1 MIIIVGVVSLG
12 TISSI
17 TAKGEDGPAN
27 GTTALASDSTT
38 EVSYTPSANFYRKD
52 SFSYILSD
60 GNGGADAVTVA
71 VAVVN
76 NAPVATDD
84 TVSVVEDAT
93 ATDVDVTWNDTD
105 EDDDTLSVSEVG
117 QAANGVTAIAQDS
130 TTKVSY
136 TPDGDFHGEDS
147 FSYTVSDDSG
157 GTDTGTVT
165 VTVSPVNDAPT
176 FDAGDGPV
184 SLTVDENTE
193 SGVDLGEAFVA
204 SDIDDA
210 ADELTYSL
218 EGPDADSFELDAST
232 GQLKTKAALDFET
245 QSSYRVVV
253 RVKDSGGGAGKEDAL
268 SDTITVDIAVTEANS
283 APLAVDDTLTA
294 VEDALST
301 DLDVIWND
309 TDEDDDTL
317 SVSEVGQAANG
328 VTAIAQDSTT
338 KVSYT
343 PDGDFHGEDSF
354 SYTVSDDSGG
364 TDTGTVTVTV
374 SSVNDAPTIDA
385 GDGPVSLT
393 VDENTESGV
402 DLGEAFVASDIDDA
416 ADELTYSLEGP
427 DADSFELDAS
437 TGQLKTK
444 AALDFETQSSYR
456 VVVRVTD
463 SGGGAGKEEDALSD
477 TITVEIAVTVA
488 VAVVNNAPVATD
500 DTVSVVEDATATDV
514 DVTWNDTDADGDT
527 LFVSA
532 VSQPSKGT
540 AAIAEGGTTQVTYT
554 PNADTSGSDWFT
566 YEVSDGNGGKD
577 TGRVTVTV
585 SSVNDAP
592 TIDAGD
598 GPVSLTVDENTE
610 SGVDLGEAF
619 VASDIDDAADELTYS
634 LEGPD
639 ADSFELDA
647 STGQLK
653 TKAALDFETQ
663 SSYRVVV
670 RVTDSGGGAG
680 KEEDALSDTITVE
693 IAVTV
698 AVAVVNNA
706 PVATDDTVSVVE
718 DATATDVDVT
728 WNDTDAD
735 GDTLFVSAV
744 SQPSKGTAAIAE
756 GGTTQVTYTPNA
768 DTSGSDWFTYEVSDG
783 NGGKDTGTVTV
794 TVSSVNDAPTID
806 AGDGPVS
813 LTVDENTESGVDL
826 GEAFVASDIDDA
838 ADELT
843 YSLEGPDADSFEL
856 DASTGQLKTKAALD
870 FETQSSYRVVVR
882 VTDSGGGAG
891 KEEDALS
898 DTITVEIAVTV
909 AVAVVNN
916 APVATDD
923 GIGVSAA
930 NAPSGLTATAGDSQV
945 TLTWN
950 NPNDNTITG
959 YQVLQVAID
968 KLVVPSTVT
977 GAIEAGDRF
986 GDSVGIAGNTGG
998 GWSALTRISG
1008 QPECLHY

>member
-38 EVSYTPSANFYRKD
+38 EVSYTPSANFYGKD

-93 ATDVDVTWNDTD
+93 ATDVDV
-105 EDDDTLSVSEVG
+105 
-117 QAANGVTAIAQDS
+117 I
-130 TTKVSY
+130 
-136 TPDGDFHGEDS
+136 
-147 FSYTVSDDSG
+147 
-157 GTDTGTVT
+157 
-165 VTVSPVNDAPT
+165 
-176 FDAGDGPV
+176 
-184 SLTVDENTE
+184 
-193 SGVDLGEAFVA
+193 
-204 SDIDDA
+204 
-210 ADELTYSL
+210 
-218 EGPDADSFELDAST
+218 
-232 GQLKTKAALDFET
+232 
-245 QSSYRVVV
+245 
-253 RVKDSGGGAGKEDAL
+253 
-268 SDTITVDIAVTEANS
+268 
-283 APLAVDDTLTA
+283 
-294 VEDALST
+294 
-301 DLDVIWND
+301 
-309 TDEDDDTL
+309 
-317 SVSEVGQAANG
+317 
-328 VTAIAQDSTT
+328 
-338 KVSYT
+338 
-343 PDGDFHGEDSF
+343 
-354 SYTVSDDSGG
+354 
-364 TDTGTVTVTV
+364 
-374 SSVNDAPTIDA
+374 
-385 GDGPVSLT
+385 
-393 VDENTESGV
+393 
-402 DLGEAFVASDIDDA
+402 
-416 ADELTYSLEGP
+416 
-427 DADSFELDAS
+427 
-437 TGQLKTK
+437 
-444 AALDFETQSSYR
+444 
-456 VVVRVTD
+456 
-463 SGGGAGKEEDALSD
+463 
-477 TITVEIAVTVA
+477 
-488 VAVVNNAPVATD
+488 
-500 DTVSVVEDATATDV
+500 
-514 DVTWNDTDADGDT
+514 WNDTDADGDT

-577 TGRVTVTV
+577 TGTVTVTV

-610 SGVDLGEAF
+610 SGVDLGQAF

-813 LTVDENTESGVDL
+813 LIVDENTESGVDL
-826 GEAFVASDIDDA
+826 GQAFVASDIDDA

-923 GIGVSAA
+923 TVSVVEDATATDVDVTWNDTDEDGDTLSVSEVGQAQQGRQPPSREDSTTKVSYTPNADFYGDDSFSYTVSDDSGGTDTGTVTVTVSSVNDAPTIDAGDGPVSLTVDENTESGVDLGEAFVASDIDDAADELTYSLEGPDADSFELDASTGQLKTKAALDFETQSSYRVVVRVTDSGGGAGKEEDALSDTITVDIAVTVTVAVAVVNNAPVATDDTVSVVEDATATDVDVTWNDTDADGDTLFVSAVSQ
-930 NAPSGLTATAGDSQV
+930 PSQRRHRHRAGQHDEGQLHARRGIPWRGLVQLHRLRRQRRHGHRHRDRHGELSQRR
-945 TLTWN
+945 T
-950 NPNDNTITG
+950 D
-959 YQVLQVAID
+959 D
-968 KLVVPSTVT
+968 
-977 GAIEAGDRF
+977 
-986 GDSVGIAGNTGG
+986 
-998 GWSALTRISG
+998 
-1008 QPECLHY
+1008 

>member
-38 EVSYTPSANFYRKD
+38 EVSYTPSANFYGKD

-93 ATDVDVTWNDTD
+93 ATDVDV
-105 EDDDTLSVSEVG
+105 
-117 QAANGVTAIAQDS
+117 I
-130 TTKVSY
+130 
-136 TPDGDFHGEDS
+136 
-147 FSYTVSDDSG
+147 
-157 GTDTGTVT
+157 
-165 VTVSPVNDAPT
+165 
-176 FDAGDGPV
+176 
-184 SLTVDENTE
+184 
-193 SGVDLGEAFVA
+193 
-204 SDIDDA
+204 
-210 ADELTYSL
+210 
-218 EGPDADSFELDAST
+218 
-232 GQLKTKAALDFET
+232 
-245 QSSYRVVV
+245 
-253 RVKDSGGGAGKEDAL
+253 
-268 SDTITVDIAVTEANS
+268 
-283 APLAVDDTLTA
+283 
-294 VEDALST
+294 
-301 DLDVIWND
+301 
-309 TDEDDDTL
+309 
-317 SVSEVGQAANG
+317 
-328 VTAIAQDSTT
+328 
-338 KVSYT
+338 
-343 PDGDFHGEDSF
+343 
-354 SYTVSDDSGG
+354 
-364 TDTGTVTVTV
+364 
-374 SSVNDAPTIDA
+374 
-385 GDGPVSLT
+385 
-393 VDENTESGV
+393 
-402 DLGEAFVASDIDDA
+402 
-416 ADELTYSLEGP
+416 
-427 DADSFELDAS
+427 
-437 TGQLKTK
+437 
-444 AALDFETQSSYR
+444 
-456 VVVRVTD
+456 
-463 SGGGAGKEEDALSD
+463 
-477 TITVEIAVTVA
+477 
-488 VAVVNNAPVATD
+488 
-500 DTVSVVEDATATDV
+500 
-514 DVTWNDTDADGDT
+514 WNDTDADGDT

-577 TGRVTVTV
+577 TGTVTVTV

-610 SGVDLGEAF
+610 SGVDLGQAF

-813 LTVDENTESGVDL
+813 LIVDENTESGVDL
-826 GEAFVASDIDDA
+826 GQAFVASDIDDA

-923 GIGVSAA
+923 TVSVVEDA
-930 NAPSGLTATAGDSQV
+930 TATDVDVTWNDTDADGD
-945 TLTWN
+945 TLTVSDGNGGRPAVTNSSEWV
-950 NPNDNTITG
+950 TA
-959 YQVLQVAID
+959 AIAAGQHD
-968 KLVVPSTVT
+968 EGHDDTL
-977 GAIEAGDRF
+977 GAPERGFLDSGD
-986 GDSVGIAGNTGG
+986 D
-998 GWSALTRISG
+998 
-1008 QPECLHY
+1008 